1 MSDYYK
7 VENQERR
14 QGGGRGWMVA
24 TLLLVAF
31 ILGAIVMKL
40 TAPENNIA
48 LGATATPTASAA
60 LQATATPD
68 ATPTATPQSTS
79 QLGGPAVTIGSGA
92 AIDIPAIAKAIG
104 PTVVGVNNKVNS
116 QGGPDALEDAL
127 QGTGSGV
134 IISTDGYIVTNDHV
148 VSGADS
154 ITVTMPGGE
163 EVPAKLVG
171 TDAQTDLALLKIE
184 KTGLTAA
191 PLGDSDALQVGETV
205 VAIGNPL
212 GTELAGTVTSGIISA
227 KNREVTSD
235 TGYTFHLLQT
245 DAAINPGNSGGALV
259 NSKGELIGINNM
271 KEVSAG
277 MNISAEGIG
286 FAIPINS
293 AKPIIEQLRAS
304 GSIPRPMLG
313 VGIRSIITTEEA
325 QMYNIPEGVLLA
337 DVTENGPAAK
347 AGIRAQD
354 ILTELDGKKAA
365 SMADL
370 REIMANHKV
379 GDTIKVTYWREGKTT
394 TVDVTLEALQ

>member
-31 ILGAIVMKL
+31 ILGAIVMKM
-40 TAPENNIA
+40 TAPENSIA
-48 LGATATPTASAA
+48 LGTTATPTASAA

-92 AIDIPAIAKAIG
+92 TIDIPAIAKAIG

-116 QGGPDALEDAL
+116 RGGTDALEDAL

-184 KTGLTAA
+184 KNGLTAA

-212 GTELAGTVTSGIISA
+212 GNELAGTVTSGIISA

-259 NSKGELIGINNM
+259 NGKGELIGINNM

-277 MNISAEGIG
+277 FNISAEGIG
-286 FAIPINS
+286 FAIPIND

-313 VGIRSIITTEEA
+313 VGIRSIITAAEA

-354 ILTELDGKKAA
+354 ILTELDGKKAT
-365 SMADL
+365 SMAAL
-370 REIMANHKV
+370 REIMGRHKI

-394 TVDVTLEALQ
+394 TVDVTLEALS

>member
-31 ILGAIVMKL
+31 ILGAIVMKM
-40 TAPENNIA
+40 TAPENSIA
-48 LGATATPTASAA
+48 LGTTATPTASAA

-92 AIDIPAIAKAIG
+92 TIDIPAIAKAIG

-116 QGGPDALEDAL
+116 RGGTDALEDAL

-212 GTELAGTVTSGIISA
+212 GNELAGTVTSGIISA

-259 NSKGELIGINNM
+259 NGKGELIGINNM

-277 MNISAEGIG
+277 FNISAEGIG
-286 FAIPINS
+286 FAIPIND

-313 VGIRSIITTEEA
+313 VGIRSIITAAEA

-354 ILTELDGKKAA
+354 ILTELDGKKAT
-365 SMADL
+365 SMAAL
-370 REIMANHKV
+370 REIMSSHKI

-394 TVDVTLEALQ
+394 TVDVTLEALS